1 MININIRNGI
11 SAIKNCANTLVS
23 RPGIYKM
30 IGKDDQILYIG
41 KAKDLSKR
49 VIQYANINNLSYRLK
64 RMVSLIERIDILFT
78 KSEIEALI
86 LEADL
91 IKSIKPKYNIALK
104 DDKSFPYIVLDKNHN
119 FPKLKKFRGKKNDA
133 LIYFGPFLSVDKLD
147 KIIIELQKLFLIRS
161 CSDYYF
167 STRRRPCLMYQI
179 KRCSAPCVNKISPED
194 YSKSITNLKKF
205 LSGKTQEIFSDFIR
219 EMQYYSDEMEYEK
232 AANIRDKIKLLNY
245 VQSKNIFHGF
255 SNRNID
261 IFIFYEESS
270 SQKYCIQVYIIRD
283 GHNFGDKCRFFDRN
297 PIESEKEIIYRFII
311 QYYQNNEIP
320 NEIWCNIENM
330 DFKSISKVT
339 QSTTKSNIIL
349 PKNKNDKN
357 IFNFVIENTKEVYN
371 KYIQNYLTKIDIF
384 QDIAKKFALPFIPEK
399 IEIYDNSHNHGANPV
414 GCVVVVGQEGFIKS
428 EYRKYKITNKK
439 CMDDYHMLREVI
451 RRRFKKID
459 QSSLPDLIII
469 DGGKGQLSA
478 VTDEFNNMNIGN
490 VNIVAMSKGLNRN
503 SGREFFHQNGKFSFQ
518 IDKSDKTLLFLQN
531 IRDEAHRFAV
541 TSHRN
546 LMRKSSKKSELD
558 AIKGI
563 GEKRK
568 RSLLLYFDSLNN
580 LKLASEEDIAK
591 IEGINKKLA
600 KNIFQYIHKSNDK
613 V

>member
-205 LSGKTQEIFSDFIR
+205 LSGKTQEIFSDF
-219 EMQYYSDEMEYEK
+219 
-232 AANIRDKIKLLNY
+232 KL
-245 VQSKNIFHGF
+245 
-255 SNRNID
+255 
-261 IFIFYEESS
+261 
-270 SQKYCIQVYIIRD
+270 
-283 GHNFGDKCRFFDRN
+283 
-297 PIESEKEIIYRFII
+297 
-311 QYYQNNEIP
+311 
-320 NEIWCNIENM
+320 
-330 DFKSISKVT
+330 
-339 QSTTKSNIIL
+339 
-349 PKNKNDKN
+349 
-357 IFNFVIENTKEVYN
+357 
-371 KYIQNYLTKIDIF
+371 
-384 QDIAKKFALPFIPEK
+384 
-399 IEIYDNSHNHGANPV
+399 
-414 GCVVVVGQEGFIKS
+414 
-428 EYRKYKITNKK
+428 
-439 CMDDYHMLREVI
+439 
-451 RRRFKKID
+451 
-459 QSSLPDLIII
+459 
-469 DGGKGQLSA
+469 
-478 VTDEFNNMNIGN
+478 
-490 VNIVAMSKGLNRN
+490 
-503 SGREFFHQNGKFSFQ
+503 
-518 IDKSDKTLLFLQN
+518 
-531 IRDEAHRFAV
+531 
-541 TSHRN
+541 
-546 LMRKSSKKSELD
+546 
-558 AIKGI
+558 
-563 GEKRK
+563 
-568 RSLLLYFDSLNN
+568 
-580 LKLASEEDIAK
+580 
-591 IEGINKKLA
+591 
-600 KNIFQYIHKSNDK
+600 
-613 V
+613 